1 MLAAGLAIAVPGNVT
16 MVGHGEKCRYRME
29 LCSNLG
35 IVMAGGV

>member
-1 MLAAGLAIAVPGNVT
+1 